1 MNGTIPGSFKDCED
15 ESNIPVN
22 QPIRL
27 HRIFI
32 GKYKSMENNGWYLK
46 MLAWREAHI
55 KQRNFILILS
65 FAIGIFTAI
74 AAFLLKSII
83 HLIQHLLTSHFSH
96 QDVNYWYLLFPV
108 VGIFIT
114 SLFVRYIVKD
124 DISRGVTR
132 ILYAISQRKSI
143 LKLHNTWTSLVGSS
157 ITIGFGGSVGAEA
170 PIVLTGSAIASNLG
184 NFFKMDQKTLM
195 LLVGCG
201 AAGAIGGI
209 FKAPIAGLMFTLEV
223 LMLDMTLTAIAPL
236 LISSVT
242 ATSLSYFFS
251 GSAAVFQFSKYE
263 PFAIERIPY
272 LILLGVICGL
282 VSLYFTRGMN
292 KIEGFFRKYKNPYSK
307 LAIGASILSLLI
319 FIFPPLY
326 GEGYNTIVALLN
338 GQSASVLNQSF
349 FLEMGNSPWVI
360 IVYLGLIVIFKIFAS
375 AATTASGGVGGIF
388 APSLFVGCLTG
399 FVVAKVLTVFGFHI
413 PLENFA
419 LAGMSGLMSGV
430 MHAPLT
436 GIFLIAELTGGYN
449 LFMTLMIVSVVS
461 YLTIML
467 FEPHSL
473 YAMRLAQKGELL
485 THHKD
490 KAILTMLKMENFIET
505 DFIELYPEMTLGE
518 LVKNISHS
526 KRNLFPVLD
535 PRTRVIIG
543 IVLVDEVRNIMFRQ
557 DLYNRFKV
565 KKLMTAM
572 PAMLHT
578 DMPMGKVMDIFEDTG
593 TWYLPVVDDNKVY
606 LGFCSKSKVFN
617 SYRHVLVHFSEE

>member
-1 MNGTIPGSFKDCED
+1 ME
-15 ESNIPVN
+15 
-22 QPIRL
+22 
-27 HRIFI
+27 
-32 GKYKSMENNGWYLK
+32 GKSWYLK
-46 MLAWREAHI
+46 MLAWRELHI
-55 KQRNFILILS
+55 KERNFIIMLS
-65 FAIGIFTAI
+65 FVVGLFAAI
-74 AAFLLKSII
+74 ASYLLKTSIHI
-83 HLIQHLLTSHFSH
+83 IKTFVTHSVSNSHL
-96 QDVNYWYLLFPV
+96 NYWYLIFPV

-114 SLFVRYIVKD
+114 SLFVRYLVKD
-124 DISRGVTR
+124 DISHGVTR

-143 LKLHNTWTSLVGSS
+143 LKLHNTWTSIVGSS

-170 PIVLTGSAIASNLG
+170 PIVLTGAAIGSNLG
-184 NFFKMDQKTLM
+184 NFFKLDQKTLM

-223 LMLDMTLTAIAPL
+223 LMLDMTLTAIVPL

-251 GSAAVFQFSKYE
+251 GSSFTFEFGTYE
-263 PFAIERIPY
+263 PFAIHRIPY
-272 LILLGVICGL
+272 LILLGIVCGL

-292 KIEGFFRKYKNPYSK
+292 RIEGFFRKYKNPYSK
-307 LAIGASILSLLI
+307 LAIGGVILSLLI

-326 GEGYNTIVALLN
+326 GEGYDTIVALLN
-338 GQSASVLNQSF
+338 GQSASVLNQSL
-349 FLEMGNSPWVI
+349 FLGLGTSPWVI
-360 IVYLGLIVIFKIFAS
+360 IVYLTLIVGFKIFAS
-375 AATTASGGVGGIF
+375 ASTTAAGGVGGIF

-399 FVVAKVLTVFGFHI
+399 FVVAKLLNYVGLLV
-413 PLENFA
+413 PEANFA

-461 YLTIML
+461 YLTILL

-505 DFIELYPEMTLGE
+505 DFIELYPEMSLGE

-526 KRNLFPVLD
+526 KRNLFPVVN
-535 PRTRVIIG
+535 PQTHVIIG
-543 IVLVDEVRNIMFRQ
+543 IVLVDEVRNIMFRP
-557 DLYNRFKV
+557 DLYDRFKV
-565 KKLMTAM
+565 KKLMTSI
-572 PAMLHT
+572 PALLNAS
-578 DMPMGKVMDIFEDTG
+578 MPMEKVMDIFESTNS
-593 TWYLPVVDDNKVY
+593 WYLPVVDDNKVY
-606 LGFCSKSKVFN
+606 LGFCSKSKIFN
-617 SYRHVLVHFSEE
+617 SYRHVLVHFSDE